1 MTRVQGG
8 ERVYAAAQ
16 AFQARCLARDGS
28 FLWPEATVWTQ
39 ANLRLLADRIADY
52 PETSPGTFLAKLE
65 TQVKDMGTPVVQLAA
80 DVVALAFLFD
90 DHTKASTKAS
100 SLREIATW
108 APQAGPLPS
117 DLEEMLIGLGS
128 VGTNYQISFH
138 RAVIFFLRFA
148 EALKAERIDPRDAK
162 ACQELADRISLT
174 IPSSM
179 QARHVLLHLLFPDK
193 YEAVASD
200 GNKRAIVQALGAE
213 AGAASEPDADVALA
227 RIRESLTA
235 RLGEGF
241 SFYQPD
247 VKKLWAPTVASLS
260 EGFQTALSEYGAAR
274 QTAFTGTHPINAIF
288 HSLVQRLQASTAV
301 QKYPTLRTRFSTG
314 QGNWAR
320 VPWIAVMDERITTST
335 QSGVY
340 CVYLFR
346 EDGTGVYLTLAQGV
360 TEPQRRLGAA
370 AGKAELRT
378 LANKVRASLG
388 HLLAMGFSTADD
400 IDLHTGAGLGSDYE
414 TSTIAYKLYE
424 RDSVPDD
431 QALFDDLAALVDAY
445 ESSVAV
451 DPPEVVQVTPAQLLD
466 AFSTM
471 LKGVGLDYGSRH
483 SILAGTFLASILAKP
498 LVLLTGLT
506 GSGKTQIAL
515 KFGEWLGE
523 ARCLVVP
530 VRPDWTGPESLFGY
544 EDALAAADDMG
555 RKAWYVPEPLEFM
568 LRAARH
574 LDEPHLLLLDEMNLA
589 HVERYFADFLSGM
602 ESLQPTLPN
611 LVKEG
616 ASWRPAAG
624 DVARIPIPRNL
635 WVVGTV
641 NTDETTYAFSPKVLD
656 RAQTIEFRV
665 STSDL
670 AASSVRTT
678 TPSAAPSGYLT
689 SMLAVS
695 ADPLWQEAHPGS
707 DGGALIVALKALHA
721 LLGEFDSEFG
731 HRTFSEAI
739 RFAAIH
745 QALTGSGWGQS
756 MDLIVL
762 QMILPR
768 IHGSRGRVENLL
780 LALAKLCESQDGAPG
795 VGQTRLP
802 LSLSK
807 IERMI
812 RLVRTNQ
819 FVSFT
824 E

>member
-1 MTRVQGG
+1 
-8 ERVYAAAQ
+8 
-16 AFQARCLARDGS
+16 
-28 FLWPEATVWTQ
+28 
-39 ANLRLLADRIADY
+39 
-52 PETSPGTFLAKLE
+52 
-65 TQVKDMGTPVVQLAA
+65 
-80 DVVALAFLFD
+80 
-90 DHTKASTKAS
+90 
-100 SLREIATW
+100 
-108 APQAGPLPS
+108 
-117 DLEEMLIGLGS
+117 
-128 VGTNYQISFH
+128 
-138 RAVIFFLRFA
+138 
-148 EALKAERIDPRDAK
+148 
-162 ACQELADRISLT
+162 
-174 IPSSM
+174 
-179 QARHVLLHLLFPDK
+179 
-193 YEAVASD
+193 
-200 GNKRAIVQALGAE
+200 
-213 AGAASEPDADVALA
+213 
-227 RIRESLTA
+227 
-235 RLGEGF
+235 
-241 SFYQPD
+241 
-247 VKKLWAPTVASLS
+247 
-260 EGFQTALSEYGAAR
+260 
-274 QTAFTGTHPINAIF
+274 
-288 HSLVQRLQASTAV
+288 
-301 QKYPTLRTRFSTG
+301 
-314 QGNWAR
+314 
-320 VPWIAVMDERITTST
+320 
-335 QSGVY
+335 
-340 CVYLFR
+340 
-346 EDGTGVYLTLAQGV
+346 
-360 TEPQRRLGAA
+360 
-370 AGKAELRT
+370 
-378 LANKVRASLG
+378 
-388 HLLAMGFSTADD
+388 
-400 IDLHTGAGLGSDYE
+400 
-414 TSTIAYKLYE
+414 
-424 RDSVPDD
+424 
-431 QALFDDLAALVDAY
+431 
-445 ESSVAV
+445 
-451 DPPEVVQVTPAQLLD
+451 
-466 AFSTM
+466 
-471 LKGVGLDYGSRH
+471 
-483 SILAGTFLASILAKP
+483 
-498 LVLLTGLT
+498 
-506 GSGKTQIAL
+506 
-515 KFGEWLGE
+515 
-523 ARCLVVP
+523 
-530 VRPDWTGPESLFGY
+530 
-544 EDALAAADDMG
+544 
-555 RKAWYVPEPLEFM
+555 M

-574 LDEPHLLLLDEMNLA
+574 LGEPHLLLLDEMNLA